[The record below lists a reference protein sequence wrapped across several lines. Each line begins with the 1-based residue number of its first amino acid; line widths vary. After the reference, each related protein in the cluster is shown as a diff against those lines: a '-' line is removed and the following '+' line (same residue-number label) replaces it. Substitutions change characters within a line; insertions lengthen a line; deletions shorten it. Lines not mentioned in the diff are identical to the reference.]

1 MVVCESVPT
10 KLSGYTNPSTLKTT
24 RPRHSRFT
32 WWTMPEPGGTIR
44 MFLRAFAPHCKD
56 KKCFLWGMQETRPV
70 LTSAQRVYWRGG
82 IVLWLNIMFLEF
94 ITMVFLHNDLRN
106 LWKINYVTKLQ
117 KIITEANRLSEK
129 RFSSYTSW
137 KCVCH
142 LIAMYVVKSVKQCSL
157 VLYVMMD
164 VWDN

>member
-1 MVVCESVPT
+1 MSQQLNRQRINLKFDLNKTQSGASCDLPQPTMPSPLIMVVCESVPT

-56 KKCFLWGMQETRPV
+56 KKWFLWGMQEARPV

-82 IVLWLNIMFLEF
+82 IVLWLNKMFREF

-106 LWKINYVTKLQ
+106 LWKINYVTELQ
-117 KIITEANRLSEK
+117 KIKTG
-129 RFSSYTSW
+129 
-137 KCVCH
+137 
-142 LIAMYVVKSVKQCSL
+142 KQAQ
-157 VLYVMMD
+157 
-164 VWDN
+164 